1 MKVASTKLTNPEWE
15 TLQAKCNE
23 HGMSIAEYLRNLIR
37 GDSMEKALPSEG
49 VEDEKAPIVNAP
61 ISASN
66 SGLSR
71 LFETKISR
79 DKEGEQLELKTEVG
93 QMQELL
99 QKQGLLIRNL
109 SNQLTE
115 VGNKVDAQN
124 KRLVQR
130 ASQPSPVNGK
140 MSCVFSDHAKSLNC
154 YKPFPVI
161 LDKDCH
167 Q

>member
-1 MKVASTKLTNPEWE
+1 MRVASTKLTNPEWE
-15 TLQAKCNE
+15 NLQAKCNE
-23 HGMSIAEYLRNLIR
+23 QGMSIAEYLRNLIR
-37 GDSMEKALPSEG
+37 GDFVGKALPSEE
-49 VEDEKAPIVNAP
+49 VEDVKAPDANQP

-71 LFETKISR
+71 LFGTKILR

-99 QKQGLLIRNL
+99 EKQGLLIRIL
-109 SNQLTE
+109 SNQLSE

-130 ASQPSPVNGK
+130 ASQPLPVNGK
-140 MSCVFSDHAKSLNC
+140 MSCVFSDHTKSLNC
-154 YKPFPVI
+154 YKEIPVFI
-161 LDKDCH
+161 EKS
-167 Q
+167 